1 MTSVSLP
8 YSNNTQ
14 TDKTHCNSVILEVI
28 LKHIC
33 WKTLPETKHQKM
45 KFLVVFALFV
55 SFACAKSTIKKDLKA
70 LNFHIDDHTPDQV
83 LNEGQTLTLECR
95 VKSDL
100 IDGNDD
106 WKTCRWTRASDGATC
121 LYEYKKVQDSI
132 INSHWE
138 IEEFCEPG
146 MSDAIYF
153 GSDPN
158 VENHI
163 CGIEFLAADQTDN
176 GDWKCTI
183 EECKMWEF
191 GGCSA
196 NNGNGNYVEATMN
209 VKVNPAK

>member
-1 MTSVSLP
+1 
-8 YSNNTQ
+8 
-14 TDKTHCNSVILEVI
+14 
-28 LKHIC
+28 
-33 WKTLPETKHQKM
+33 M
-45 KFLVVFALFV
+45 KFSLAFSLILSV
-55 SFACAKSTIKKDLKA
+55 ACAKSTIKKDLKA

>member
-1 MTSVSLP
+1 MYHNLFLL
-8 YSNNTQ
+8 
-14 TDKTHCNSVILEVI
+14 VIF
-28 LKHIC
+28 
-33 WKTLPETKHQKM
+33 
-45 KFLVVFALFV
+45 FLCIFLIN
-55 SFACAKSTIKKDLKA
+55 AKSTLKNDYSSGI
-70 LNFHIDDHTPDQV
+70 LNFEIDDHTPDQV

-95 VKSDL
+95 VKTDL

-146 MSDAIYF
+146 LSDAVYF

-163 CGIEFLAADQTDN
+163 CGVEILSADQMDST
-176 GDWKCTI
+176 DWKCTL
-183 EECKMWEF
+183 EECKLWEL

-209 VKVNPAK
+209 VKVNPAQ

>member
-1 MTSVSLP
+1 MKYFIVFSL
-8 YSNNTQ
+8 
-14 TDKTHCNSVILEVI
+14 CI
-28 LKHIC
+28 
-33 WKTLPETKHQKM
+33 
-45 KFLVVFALFV
+45 FLI
-55 SFACAKSTIKKDLKA
+55 SAKSTIKKDYNSGI
-70 LNFHIDDHTPDQV
+70 LNFDIDDHTPDQV

-95 VKSDL
+95 VKTDL

-146 MSDAIYF
+146 MSDAVYF

-163 CGIEFLAADQTDN
+163 CGIEFLSADQMDS
-176 GDWKCTI
+176 GDWKCTL
-183 EECKMWEF
+183 EECKTVAF

-209 VKVNPAK
+209 VKVNPAQ